1 MDTVET
7 PGGPATATAAEVYPS
22 RMKTTTRATVMI
34 LGALLLGG
42 CQSAYYGTM
51 EMFGKHKRDL
61 LVTRVE
67 AAREEQ
73 SEAKQEFTDALTQF
87 TALINHDGGDLRKAY
102 DKANDEFK
110 DCESR
115 AGAVKKRVQE
125 IEDVGGALFV
135 EWEKEL
141 KQYSSESLRQ
151 KSQTQMRE
159 TRVKYDE
166 MLAAMKRA
174 AESMDP
180 VLAAFKDQVLFL
192 KHNLN
197 AQAIASLKGEVTRLE
212 GEISTLL
219 AQMEASIAEADR
231 FIQRM
236 GKAE

>member
-1 MDTVET
+1 M
-7 PGGPATATAAEVYPS
+7 
-22 RMKTTTRATVMI
+22 
-34 LGALLLGG
+34 
-42 CQSAYYGTM
+42 
-51 EMFGKHKRDL
+51 
-61 LVTRVE
+61 
-67 AAREEQ
+67 
-73 SEAKQEFTDALTQF
+73 
-87 TALINHDGGDLRKAY
+87 
-102 DKANDEFK
+102 
-110 DCESR
+110 
-115 AGAVKKRVQE
+115 KKRVQD

>member
-1 MDTVET
+1 
-7 PGGPATATAAEVYPS
+7 
-22 RMKTTTRATVMI
+22 MKTTWFIAI
-34 LGALLLGG
+34 GLAASLLTGG

-51 EMFGKHKRDL
+51 EAFGKHKRDL

-73 SEAKQEFTDALTQF
+73 RAAKQEFTDALTEF
-87 TALINHDGGDLRKAY
+87 SALINHDGGDLKKAY
-102 DKANDEFK
+102 DTAKGEYD

-115 AGAVKKRVQE
+115 TAAVKKRIKS
-125 IEDVGGALFV
+125 IEDVGGALFA

-141 KQYSSESLRQ
+141 GQYTSESLRQ
-151 KSQTQMRE
+151 KSRDQMRE

-174 AESMDP
+174 ADSMDP
-180 VLAAFKDQVLFL
+180 VLGAFKDQVLFL

-197 AQAIASLKGEVTRLE
+197 AQAVASLKGEVSRLE
-212 GEISTLL
+212 GEIGALIRE
-219 AQMEASIAEADR
+219 MEASIAEADR

-236 GKAE
+236 GKVD